1 MYANE
6 YQGDPHL
13 ICDVLKVGNVFLE
26 PPTDWNNLKKIIGSS
41 KYSNS
46 RGK

>member
-13 ICDVLKVGNVFLE
+13 IWCIESWKCVSRA
-26 PPTDWNNLKKIIGSS
+26 PTDWNNLKKIIGSS